1 MSKAF
6 KHPVVLP
13 LVLVLAL
20 WSVSAR
26 ALDRGGAIEAA
37 KKQVKGKCA
46 AETPCKFT
54 ANAEGGKWTV
64 RVDFMK
70 RNPSQDKT
78 VADGHAIFIFNQAG
92 KVVGRIEG
100 K

>member
-1 MSKAF
+1 VLTAF

-13 LVLVLAL
+13 LVLVLAS
-20 WSVSAR
+20 WSVPAR
-26 ALDRGGAIEAA
+26 ALDRQGAIEAA
-37 KKQVKGKCA
+37 QKQVKGKCT

-64 RVDFMK
+64 RVDFTTL
-70 RNPSQDKT
+70 NPSQEKA
-78 VADGHAIFIFNQAG
+78 VPGGHAIFIFNQAG
-92 KVVGRIEG
+92 KVVGQIEG